1 MDVDNPYDDNE
12 NYKNDSPM
20 KENGNLQAVLPDTS
34 GEGFPYA
41 PENFPNPGDNW
52 RWRVGKRVAVT
63 GHYLD
68 RYLYAPKSL
77 KHHLLQSKLGAN
89 YVFPSKL
96 SLQRFI
102 RAEFPDADVEAFFAS
117 FSWKIPSKKLQLAD
131 GITDPGSFLV
141 VPHHESPEPSSSD
154 PGPTGCKAHNR
165 TCVSLISKSGQTTL
179 PSMPCDICCSEPGF
193 CRDCCCILCSKTV
206 DSSHGGY
213 SFIRCE
219 ALTGEENSI
228 CGHIAHINCGLHTY
242 MAGTV
247 GGSIGLD
254 AEYYCRRC
262 DSRTELVSHVTK
274 LLETCKSI
282 YSRDELEKVLNLG
295 LSILCGSQQT
305 SAKLLMSSIYSAL
318 SKLKRGN
325 SLEQIWGGDDT
336 SGATKQIREP
346 SNDSNSL
353 SSQIHYQKLD
363 SEITRVL
370 QAMKQAQESEYKM
383 AEERLHAQKNYLYN
397 LYQQLDLE
405 YEISKLREQ
414 GLSSSGLVNS
424 VSKRK
429 DQIKREYQKLLEMME
444 VAKGF
449 GKTSK
454 EILREHFGLGL
465 EENHAEK
472 FQIPVLD
479 LIKFLVINGLVS
491 WR

>member
-1 MDVDNPYDDNE
+1 MYHWWSQGLDFCWDD
-12 NYKNDSPM
+12 YILRGS
-20 KENGNLQAVLPDTS
+20 GIPDQHT
-34 GEGFPYA
+34 
-41 PENFPNPGDNW
+41 
-52 RWRVGKRVAVT
+52 
-63 GHYLD
+63 
-68 RYLYAPKSL
+68 
-77 KHHLLQSKLGAN
+77 
-89 YVFPSKL
+89 
-96 SLQRFI
+96 
-102 RAEFPDADVEAFFAS
+102 FF
-117 FSWKIPSKKLQLAD
+117 
-131 GITDPGSFLV
+131 T
-141 VPHHESPEPSSSD
+141 VPHQESLEPSSSD
-154 PGPTGCKAHNR
+154 PGPAGCKAHNG
-165 TCVSLISKSGQTTL
+165 TCISLIPKSGQSTL

-336 SGATKQIREP
+336 SVVPISCNGSNPTLPIKNGSPCQEDSENNNLAGATKQIREP

-383 AEERLHAQKNYLYN
+383 AEERLHAQRYWLF
-397 LYQQLDLE
+397 LV
-405 YEISKLREQ
+405 KLFDM
-414 GLSSSGLVNS
+414 NS
-424 VSKRK
+424 VWLHPSCGF
-429 DQIKREYQKLLEMME
+429 LLL
-444 VAKGF
+444 VAR
-449 GKTSK
+449 
-454 EILREHFGLGL
+454 LCCVQ
-465 EENHAEK
+465 K

-479 LIKFLVINGLVS
+479 
-491 WR
+491 